1 MIMGTMEADRV
12 TEKRWRACILYDF
25 KEPEKWVELQAETYS
40 ELLEK
45 LKKYSMPFR
54 VIIYRRLAEGNG
66 S

>member
-1 MIMGTMEADRV
+1 V

-54 VIIYRRLAEGNG
+54 VIIYRRQAEGNG